1 MFVLDICCQQFGE
14 YMSVEYTCSYWIYH
28 ANTWGMNVSWMVSG
42 VGVYTF
48 LKMYICIDC
57 DDNNFGILCQLNIY
71 MLVLDITC
79 QQLGDEC
86 KLEGFCVPFG
96 HRVVEC
102 TFLKMYICIGYVM
115 STIFGAC
122 VS

>member
-1 MFVLDICCQQFGE
+1 
-14 YMSVEYTCSYWIYH
+14 MSVEYTCSYWIYH

-48 LKMYICIDC
+48 LKMYICIDF
-57 DDNNFGILCQLNIY
+57 DDNNFGSMCQLNIY

>member
-1 MFVLDICCQQFGE
+1 MQVRGFLCALRARVGKCTFIIISSCIG
-14 YMSVEYTCSYWIYH
+14 Y
-28 ANTWGMNVSWMVSG
+28 NTWGMNVSWMVSG

-57 DDNNFGILCQLNIY
+57 DDNNFGSMCQLNIY

-115 STIFGAC
+115 STILGAC